1 MQKNAHAIGPTAT
14 KKNDK
19 NSDEGSYRLVI
30 DCPDQVGLVAAVS
43 QFLASVNASIL
54 EASHHT
60 DVKLSRFFMRHEID
74 ANSLKLGH
82 EEFTLAFSELAQ
94 KYDMRWTLNS
104 SQKKPK
110 VALLV
115 SKEEHCLNDVLHRW
129 HTGELNCDIPCIIAN
144 HKSMKKYADWY
155 EIPFHFIDFSDKT
168 KAFEE
173 IEKILHDYNVDLTV
187 LARFMQIIPD
197 GLCQRLQGKIINIHH
212 SFLPSFVGAKP
223 YQQAYDRGVK
233 LIGATCH
240 YVTSILDEGPIIEQ
254 EVMRISHSDSSVDM
268 VRKGKRCEISAL
280 ANGLRYH
287 IEDRVIICQH
297 KTIVFN

>member
-1 MQKNAHAIGPTAT
+1 MPSAENNMDAST
-14 KKNDK
+14 
-19 NSDEGSYRLVI
+19 YRVVI

-43 QFLASVNASIL
+43 QFFASVNASIL

-60 DVKLSRFFMRHEID
+60 DVKLARFFMRHEIA
-74 ANSLKLGH
+74 ANSLKLNH
-82 EEFTLAFSELAQ
+82 TDFKQAFAQLAQ
-94 KYDMRWTLNS
+94 KYDMRWSLNS
-104 SQKKPK
+104 SRSKPK

-129 HTGELNCDIPCIIAN
+129 HTGELNCDIPCIIGN
-144 HKSMKKYADWY
+144 HKSMQKYADWY
-155 EIPFHFIDFSDKT
+155 EIPFHYIDFSHKT
-168 KAFEE
+168 EAFAH
-173 IEKILHDYNVDLTV
+173 IETLIRDYEVDLTV

-197 GLCQRLQGKIINIHH
+197 DLCQRLSGKIINIHH

-240 YVTSILDEGPIIEQ
+240 YVTSVLDEGPIIEQ
-254 EVMRISHSDSSVDM
+254 EVMRISHSDSSDDM
-268 VRKGKRCEISAL
+268 VRKGKRCEINAL

-287 IEDRVIICQH
+287 IEDRVIVFES

>member
-1 MQKNAHAIGPTAT
+1 MRQT
-14 KKNDK
+14 
-19 NSDEGSYRLVI
+19 YRLII

-43 QFLASVNASIL
+43 QFLASLNASIL

-60 DVKLSRFFMRHEID
+60 DLKLERFFMRHEID
-74 ANSLKLGH
+74 AQSVALNH
-82 EEFTLAFSELAQ
+82 EEFKRAFSSLAE
-94 KYDMRWTLNS
+94 KYDMTWKLNS
-104 SQKKPK
+104 SEHKPQ
-110 VALLV
+110 VALLA

-144 HKSMKKYADWY
+144 HESMQKYANWY
-155 EIPFHFIDFSDKT
+155 DIPFYHIDFSDKP
-168 KAFEE
+168 KAFEN
-173 IEKILHDYNVDLTV
+173 INDILTKHNIDVAV

-197 GLCQRLQGKIINIHH
+197 QMCQQWAGRIINIHH

-240 YVTSILDEGPIIEQ
+240 YVTTVLDEGPIIEQ
-254 EVMRISHSDSSVDM
+254 EVMRISHSDSSEDM
-268 VRKGKRCEISAL
+268 VRKGKRCEINAL

-287 IEDRVIICQH
+287 IEDRVIICDN